1 MIKRNKNF
9 ILTNIINVSRTQMK
23 NNYFTNDY
31 SNRLGIVIK
40 TLFLLMISLCS
51 GLSYFYLLSIFSV
64 PIQLN
69 VSFLSILSAF
79 SINLGLVF
87 YSGFV
92 KYNSLKTV
100 SILYAFF
107 QGIFMGSFFNTVN
120 INYSGLSS
128 ILTFALICVCVLF
141 LFMNLLYSLGVVKV
155 NYKLKFF
162 IIMLTIL
169 LMVFASINIF
179 MKSSFLGFIIS
190 IVSIFIGSLELSR
203 NFAAVERLV
212 QKRLDKK
219 YEWALAFSFHI
230 ILINLFLDF
239 VILLLRFLD
248 YQENKR

>member
-1 MIKRNKNF
+1 MIKRDKNF
-9 ILTNIINVSRTQMK
+9 ILTNIINVSKTQMK

-51 GLSYFYLLSIFSV
+51 GLSYFYFLSIFSV

-69 VSFLSILSAF
+69 LSFVSLLSAF
-79 SINLGLVF
+79 SISLGLAF
-87 YSGFV
+87 YSGFF
-92 KYNSLKTV
+92 KYKSLKKV
-100 SILYAFF
+100 SILYALF
-107 QGIFMGSFFNTVN
+107 QGIFMGSFFSVVN
-120 INYSGLSS
+120 INYSGLLY
-128 ILTFALICVCVLF
+128 ILAFALICVCVLF
-141 LFMNLLYSLGVVKV
+141 VFMNLLYSLGVVKV

-162 IIMLTIL
+162 LIILIIL
-169 LMVFASINIF
+169 LMFLASINVFIQ
-179 MKSSFLGFIIS
+179 SSFLGFVIS

-203 NFAAVERLV
+203 NFAAVECLI

-239 VILLLRFLD
+239 VILLLRFIN